1 MLVYYLSVFKCPVSI
16 ANRIEKLQKECLSQS
31 GGPEKKIHLVDWE
44 SVCRPKSAGGKWFSN
59 MEGHFLCQRDF
70 MNEVRYRAGSG
81 ERSSSGMTDGQV
93 TILWLPNIPFYL
105 SVLETEVL
113 S

>member
-1 MLVYYLSVFKCPVSI
+1 
-16 ANRIEKLQKECLSQS
+16 
-31 GGPEKKIHLVDWE
+31 
-44 SVCRPKSAGGKWFSN
+44 
-59 MEGHFLCQRDF
+59 

-81 ERSSSGMTDGQV
+81 KRSSSGMTDGQV